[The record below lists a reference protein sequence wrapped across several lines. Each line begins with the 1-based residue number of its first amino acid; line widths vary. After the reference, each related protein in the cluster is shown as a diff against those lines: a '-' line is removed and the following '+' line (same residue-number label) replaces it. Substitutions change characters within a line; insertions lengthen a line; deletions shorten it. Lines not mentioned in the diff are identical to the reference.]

1 MESCCID
8 KLQARV
14 ENFSAK
20 EKEKKKEM
28 KTEGK
33 PSVSMAQ
40 VLLHR
45 LQSLAMKQN
54 TLYSG
59 CKSLDCLRDCLRISE
74 VSSS

>member
-1 MESCCID
+1 
-8 KLQARV
+8 
-14 ENFSAK
+14 
-20 EKEKKKEM
+20 M

-54 TLYSG
+54 TLYSFKN
-59 CKSLDCLRDCLRISE
+59 CHTASLYAKVYE
-74 VSSS
+74 Y